1 MGKEK
6 KNRILII
13 VVTVLVLIGA
23 VFAVYKGAEK
33 KISQDQ
39 VSLQERMK
47 ALRKNR

>member
-6 KNRILII
+6 KNRILVII
-13 VVTVLVLIGA
+13 VIILVVIGA
-23 VFAVYKGAEK
+23 VFAMYKGAEK

-47 ALRKNR
+47 ALRTHK